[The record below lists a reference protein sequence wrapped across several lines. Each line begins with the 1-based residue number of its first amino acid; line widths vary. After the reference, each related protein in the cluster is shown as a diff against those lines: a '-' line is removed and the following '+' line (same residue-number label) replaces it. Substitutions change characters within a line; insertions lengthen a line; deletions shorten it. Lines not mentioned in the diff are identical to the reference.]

1 MVHLRPARPQLHVQP
16 VLLINAG
23 RERLVKAA
31 MLGLGFPVR
40 AEIDGLGDSR
50 ARERERGAKSAKK
63 SEKSAC
69 GTVHLPVARGRGRG
83 SVVGPSAA
91 VEPRSIARIAGIR
104 YDRATRA
111 SKPCDRSSGNRKAA
125 MKNLLAVIGDGSAG
139 PVLEA
144 ALLVARRFNS
154 HIVGLH
160 SLTTEYAV
168 VFGGEMGF
176 SISSEVDRTLE
187 REGHERRDQ
196 ARNLFR
202 DVMNA
207 QGVPIGPPAP
217 GYNGPSASWREEDGR
232 QNAVVGMSGRV
243 YDLIL
248 VEQPEKLASIAE
260 ATLEDALFE
269 SGRPVLMVPKRSLP
283 TLGEVVAI
291 AWNGSTET
299 AVTVAMGMPF
309 LKQAR
314 KVVIVAVGP
323 QHMPEPGPE
332 GEELARTLERHGID
346 VSMRVAYG
354 RQKAQGESFLKE
366 AMAAG
371 ARLLV
376 KGGYPQSRLPQIIFG
391 RRHRDIHKEAQLPVL
406 MAR

>member
-1 MVHLRPARPQLHVQP
+1 
-16 VLLINAG
+16 
-23 RERLVKAA
+23 
-31 MLGLGFPVR
+31 
-40 AEIDGLGDSR
+40 
-50 ARERERGAKSAKK
+50 
-63 SEKSAC
+63 
-69 GTVHLPVARGRGRG
+69 
-83 SVVGPSAA
+83 
-91 VEPRSIARIAGIR
+91 
-104 YDRATRA
+104 
-111 SKPCDRSSGNRKAA
+111 
-125 MKNLLAVIGDGSAG
+125 MKNLLTVVGDGNAG
-139 PVLEA
+139 PVLDTAFMA
-144 ALLVARRFNS
+144 AQRFNS
-154 HIVGLH
+154 HVVGLH

-196 ARNLFR
+196 ARRLFR
-202 DVMNA
+202 DFMNA
-207 QGVPIGPPAP
+207 KGVPLDPVPA
-217 GYNGPSASWREEDGR
+217 GHNGPTASWREEDGR
-232 QNAVVGMSGRV
+232 QNAVVGMIGRV
-243 YDLIL
+243 FDLIV

-314 KVVIVAVGP
+314 KVVVVTVGP
-323 QHMPEPGPE
+323 QHMPEPGPD
-332 GEELARTLERHGID
+332 GEELARTLERHGMD
-346 VSMRVAYG
+346 VSIRTAYG

-371 ARLLV
+371 ADLLL
-376 KGGYPQSRLPQIIFG
+376 KGAYTQSRIRQMIFG
-391 RRHRDIHKEAQLPVL
+391 GGTRHIIMEAQLPVL

>member
-1 MVHLRPARPQLHVQP
+1 
-16 VLLINAG
+16 
-23 RERLVKAA
+23 
-31 MLGLGFPVR
+31 
-40 AEIDGLGDSR
+40 
-50 ARERERGAKSAKK
+50 
-63 SEKSAC
+63 
-69 GTVHLPVARGRGRG
+69 
-83 SVVGPSAA
+83 
-91 VEPRSIARIAGIR
+91 
-104 YDRATRA
+104 
-111 SKPCDRSSGNRKAA
+111 
-125 MKNLLAVIGDGSAG
+125 MKNLLAVIGDGNAG
-139 PVLEA
+139 AVLEA
-144 ALLVARRFNS
+144 ALLVAKRFNS

-196 ARNLFR
+196 ARRLFGEF
-202 DVMNA
+202 MTGH
-207 QGVPIGPPAP
+207 GVHIGPVKSS
-217 GYNGPSASWREEDGR
+217 YNGPSASWREEDGR
-232 QNAVVGMSGRV
+232 QNGVVGMIGRV

-248 VEQPEKLASIAE
+248 VEQPDKLASIAE

-323 QHMPEPGPE
+323 
-332 GEELARTLERHGID
+332 
-346 VSMRVAYG
+346 
-354 RQKAQGESFLKE
+354 
-366 AMAAG
+366 
-371 ARLLV
+371 
-376 KGGYPQSRLPQIIFG
+376 
-391 RRHRDIHKEAQLPVL
+391 
-406 MAR
+406 

>member
-1 MVHLRPARPQLHVQP
+1 
-16 VLLINAG
+16 
-23 RERLVKAA
+23 
-31 MLGLGFPVR
+31 
-40 AEIDGLGDSR
+40 
-50 ARERERGAKSAKK
+50 
-63 SEKSAC
+63 
-69 GTVHLPVARGRGRG
+69 
-83 SVVGPSAA
+83 
-91 VEPRSIARIAGIR
+91 
-104 YDRATRA
+104 
-111 SKPCDRSSGNRKAA
+111 

-139 PVLEA
+139 TVLEA
-144 ALLVARRFNS
+144 ALMAARRFNS

-196 ARNLFR
+196 ARQLFR
-202 DVMNA
+202 DFMA
-207 QGVPIGPPAP
+207 KHDVPIGPLQP
-217 GYNGPSASWREEDGR
+217 GHVGPSASWREEDGR
-232 QNAVVGMSGRV
+232 QNAVVGMAGRV

-269 SGRPVLMVPKRSLP
+269 SGRPVMMVPKAFGP
-283 TLGEVVAI
+283 HLGETIAI

-299 AVTVAMGMPF
+299 ALTVAVSMPF

-314 KVVIVAVGP
+314 RVVVVAVGP
-323 QHMPEPGPE
+323 QHMPEPGPT
-332 GEELARTLERHGID
+332 GEELARSLEGHGFD
-346 VSMRVAYG
+346 VSLRTAFG
-354 RQKAQGESFLKE
+354 RQRAMGESFLKE

-371 ARLLV
+371 ADLLL
-376 KGGYPQSRLPQIIFG
+376 KGAYTQSRIRQMIFG
-391 RRHRDIHKEAQLPVL
+391 GATRHIIMDAKIPVI

>member
-1 MVHLRPARPQLHVQP
+1 
-16 VLLINAG
+16 
-23 RERLVKAA
+23 
-31 MLGLGFPVR
+31 
-40 AEIDGLGDSR
+40 
-50 ARERERGAKSAKK
+50 
-63 SEKSAC
+63 
-69 GTVHLPVARGRGRG
+69 
-83 SVVGPSAA
+83 
-91 VEPRSIARIAGIR
+91 
-104 YDRATRA
+104 
-111 SKPCDRSSGNRKAA
+111 
-125 MKNLLAVIGDGSAG
+125 MKNLLAVIGDGNAG

-144 ALLVARRFNS
+144 SLMVAQRFNS

-196 ARNLFR
+196 ARRLFR
-202 DVMNA
+202 DFMNA
-207 QGVPIGPPAP
+207 RGVPIGPVAP
-217 GYNGPSASWREEDGR
+217 GYNGPSAAWREEDGR
-232 QNAVVGMSGRV
+232 QNAVVGMTGRV

-269 SGRPVLMVPKRSLP
+269 SGRPVLMVPKTIAAP
-283 TLGEVVAI
+283 LGEVVAI

-314 KVVIVAVGP
+314 EVVIVAVGP
-323 QHMPEPGPE
+323 QHMPEPGPT
-332 GEELARTLERHGID
+332 GEELARSLEAHGLN
-346 VSMRVAYG
+346 VSLRTASG
-354 RQKAQGESFLKE
+354 RQKAQGESFMKE

-371 ARLLV
+371 ADLLL
-376 KGGYPQSRLPQIIFG
+376 KGAYTQSRIRQMIFG
-391 RRHRDIHKEAQLPVL
+391 GGTRHIIMESRIPVL

>member
-1 MVHLRPARPQLHVQP
+1 
-16 VLLINAG
+16 
-23 RERLVKAA
+23 
-31 MLGLGFPVR
+31 
-40 AEIDGLGDSR
+40 
-50 ARERERGAKSAKK
+50 
-63 SEKSAC
+63 
-69 GTVHLPVARGRGRG
+69 
-83 SVVGPSAA
+83 
-91 VEPRSIARIAGIR
+91 
-104 YDRATRA
+104 
-111 SKPCDRSSGNRKAA
+111 

-144 ALLVARRFNS
+144 AFLAARRFNG

-196 ARNLFR
+196 ARRLFS
-202 DVMNA
+202 DFMNA
-207 QGVPIGPPAP
+207 HGVPIGPPNP

-232 QNAVVGMSGRV
+232 QNAVVGMTGRV

-269 SGRPVLMVPKRSLP
+269 SGRPVLMVPKVTGTP
-283 TLGEVVAI
+283 LGEVVAI

-314 KVVIVAVGP
+314 EVVIVAVGP
-323 QHMPEPGPE
+323 QHMPEPGPT
-332 GEELARTLERHGID
+332 GEELARSLEAHGLN
-346 VSMRVAYG
+346 VSLRTAVG

-371 ARLLV
+371 ADLLL
-376 KGGYPQSRLPQIIFG
+376 KGAYTQSRIRQMIFG
-391 RRHRDIHKEAQLPVL
+391 GGTRHIIMESRIPVL

>member
-1 MVHLRPARPQLHVQP
+1 
-16 VLLINAG
+16 
-23 RERLVKAA
+23 
-31 MLGLGFPVR
+31 
-40 AEIDGLGDSR
+40 
-50 ARERERGAKSAKK
+50 
-63 SEKSAC
+63 
-69 GTVHLPVARGRGRG
+69 
-83 SVVGPSAA
+83 
-91 VEPRSIARIAGIR
+91 
-104 YDRATRA
+104 
-111 SKPCDRSSGNRKAA
+111 
-125 MKNLLAVIGDGSAG
+125 
-139 PVLEA
+139 
-144 ALLVARRFNS
+144 
-154 HIVGLH
+154 LH

-196 ARNLFR
+196 ARRLFR
-202 DVMNA
+202 DFMNA
-207 QGVPIGPPAP
+207 RDVPLDPVPVGH
-217 GYNGPSASWREEDGR
+217 NGPSASWREEDGR
-232 QNAVVGMSGRV
+232 QNAVVGMIGRV
-243 YDLIL
+243 FDLIV

-314 KVVIVAVGP
+314 KVVVVTVGP

-346 VSMRVAYG
+346 VSVRTAYG

-371 ARLLV
+371 ADLLL
-376 KGGYPQSRLPQIIFG
+376 KGAYTQSRIRQMIFG
-391 RRHRDIHKEAQLPVL
+391 GGTRHIIMEAQLPVL

>member
-1 MVHLRPARPQLHVQP
+1 
-16 VLLINAG
+16 
-23 RERLVKAA
+23 
-31 MLGLGFPVR
+31 
-40 AEIDGLGDSR
+40 
-50 ARERERGAKSAKK
+50 
-63 SEKSAC
+63 
-69 GTVHLPVARGRGRG
+69 
-83 SVVGPSAA
+83 
-91 VEPRSIARIAGIR
+91 
-104 YDRATRA
+104 
-111 SKPCDRSSGNRKAA
+111 
-125 MKNLLAVIGDGSAG
+125 MKNLLAVIGDGNAG
-139 PVLEA
+139 SVLEA

-154 HIVGLH
+154 NIIGLH

-196 ARNLFR
+196 ARGLFR
-202 DVMNA
+202 DFMNA
-207 QGVPIGPPAP
+207 HGVPIGPPAP

-269 SGRPVLMVPKRSLP
+269 SGRPVMMVPK
-283 TLGEVVAI
+283 TIGAHLGETIAV

-299 AVTVAMGMPF
+299 ALTVAVSMPL
-309 LKQAR
+309 LKRAR
-314 KVVIVAVGP
+314 EVVVVAVGP
-323 QHMPEPGPE
+323 QHMPEPGPT
-332 GEELARTLERHGID
+332 GEELAHNLEGHGLKVSLRT
-346 VSMRVAYG
+346 AYG
-354 RQKAQGESFLKE
+354 RDKPMGESFLKE

-371 ARLLV
+371 ADLLL
-376 KGGYPQSRLPQIIFG
+376 KGAYTRSRIRQMIFG
-391 RRHRDIHKEAQLPVL
+391 GATRHIIMESRIPVI

>member
-1 MVHLRPARPQLHVQP
+1 
-16 VLLINAG
+16 
-23 RERLVKAA
+23 
-31 MLGLGFPVR
+31 
-40 AEIDGLGDSR
+40 
-50 ARERERGAKSAKK
+50 
-63 SEKSAC
+63 
-69 GTVHLPVARGRGRG
+69 
-83 SVVGPSAA
+83 
-91 VEPRSIARIAGIR
+91 
-104 YDRATRA
+104 
-111 SKPCDRSSGNRKAA
+111 
-125 MKNLLAVIGDGSAG
+125 MKNLLAVVGDGNAA

-144 ALLVARRFNS
+144 ALIAARRFNG

-196 ARNLFR
+196 ARRLFR
-202 DVMNA
+202 DFMNA
-207 QGVPIGPPAP
+207 KGVPLDPVPA
-217 GYNGPSASWREEDGR
+217 GHNGPSASWREEDGR
-232 QNAVVGMSGRV
+232 QNAVVGMIGRV
-243 YDLIL
+243 FDLII

-314 KVVIVAVGP
+314 KVVVVTVGP

-332 GEELARTLERHGID
+332 GEELARTLERHGMD
-346 VSMRVAYG
+346 VSVRTAYG

-371 ARLLV
+371 ADLLL
-376 KGGYPQSRLPQIIFG
+376 KGAYTQSRIRQMIFG
-391 RRHRDIHKEAQLPVL
+391 GGTRHIIMEAQLPVL